1 LLVDCILPNDKGM
14 PKRPLSAYNI
24 FFRKER
30 QVLLGEDLALEFEI
44 TDQTRRKHRKTHG
57 KIGFAEMAKLVGQR
71 WKKLDTTTKQGF
83 EEQAN
88 AEKKRYV
95 EHLEVWKKAQ
105 EEDPTEEPTET
116 TEYMGDEPI
125 IIQVDRGIMR
135 PTPMEASLPKPQA
148 LPQAETAHFPT
159 KFQKEED
166 YTNEPRFHGRNA
178 YLPTTNASLPA
189 NFGGNA
195 PISTIWGRT
204 SLPGN
209 LPSHYGDS
217 TPYAIAQGRASLSG
231 GPPDTY
237 QVPPRGHNSRPDGRI
252 WPPQAASATLGRDP
266 FYWQAQ
272 KSENE
277 RVLEMEEMYRMH
289 LAEAAIIRERLG
301 QRGDTG
307 TAIDHLRQQ
316 PSAYPGLMQMQARHA
331 SSASRDMMNTGTTI
345 DHLRQQP
352 SAYPGLMP
360 MQARRASS
368 APHDVM
374 NTGTTIN
381 NLQQQPSAYPGN
393 TQMHT
398 RRASSVPHDMMD
410 TGTTIDHL
418 QQQPSAYPGNTQM
431 HTRRASNM
439 PRDMM
444 DTGTTIDHL
453 RQQLSAYPS
462 QSQTQARR
470 SSDSPGDTM
479 DMGRGQA
486 HMIELLI
493 IERAQVA
500 RQADM
505 IALQRVVDNQR
516 VLRQEEEL
524 RKRRGL

>member
-1 LLVDCILPNDKGM
+1 M

-88 AEKKRYV
+88 GEKERYV

-116 TEYMGDEPI
+116 TECMGDEPI
-125 IIQVDRGIMR
+125 ISQADRGIMR

-159 KFQKEED
+159 IFQREED

-178 YLPTTNASLPA
+178 YLPTMNASLPG

-195 PISTIWGRT
+195 PISTILGRA

-217 TPYAIAQGRASLSG
+217 TPYPRAQ
-231 GPPDTY
+231 
-237 QVPPRGHNSRPDGRI
+237 H
-252 WPPQAASATLGRDP
+252 
-266 FYWQAQ
+266 F
-272 KSENE
+272 ENE
-277 RVLEMEEMYRMH
+277 RLREMEEMYRMH
-289 LAEAAIIRERLG
+289 LAEAAILRERLS
-301 QRGDTG
+301 QRRDTG
-307 TAIDHLRQQ
+307 TTIDYPRQQ
-316 PSAYPGLMQMQARHA
+316 PSAYPSLMRMQARRA
-331 SSASRDMMNTGTTI
+331 SSAPRDMMDTGTTI

-352 SAYPGLMP
+352 SAYPGLMQI
-360 MQARRASS
+360 QARRASS
-368 APHDVM
+368 A
-374 NTGTTIN
+374 
-381 NLQQQPSAYPGN
+381 
-393 TQMHT
+393 
-398 RRASSVPHDMMD
+398 
-410 TGTTIDHL
+410 
-418 QQQPSAYPGNTQM
+418 
-431 HTRRASNM
+431 

-462 QSQTQARR
+462 LSQTQARR
-470 SSDSPGDTM
+470 GSDSPGDTM
-479 DMGRGQA
+479 GMDRGQA
-486 HMIELLI
+486 HMADLLI
-493 IERAQVA
+493 IERAQAA
-500 RQADM
+500 RQAYM
-505 IALQRVVDNQR
+505 IALQRVLDNQR
-516 VLRQEEEL
+516 VLREEEEL